1 MSHAT
6 SHNVAT
12 HLASD
17 HLSIS
22 EITLHCSLPR
32 HHHFTSPHLKSH
44 VPHHA
49 ATVHISRDSTSTTI
63 PHHTHIRQH
72 RIFHTTPYS
81 TSHTTSDILI
91 LHHTTTSDI
100 TTRCIVLHIW
110 RHITAHCIYATFF
123 ITTILHHH
131 ISHSIVTF
139 HILHYATFHIP
150 GHHTE
155 MQNVWCGIWR
165 GVECRTMSEMA
176 TFHIAPHFT
185 SHRNSHQITPPHL
198 HTIPH
203 HVHITPRHAHHHIQI

>member
-32 HHHFTSPHLKSH
+32 HHHFTPPHLKSH

-91 LHHTTTSDI
+91 LHHTTTSDWHHN
-100 TTRCIVLHIW
+100 TLHNFPHLTLHNN
-110 RHITAHCIYATFF
+110 RTAHCIC
-123 ITTILHHH
+123 
-131 ISHSIVTF
+131 
-139 HILHYATFHIP
+139 HILQ
-150 GHHTE
+150 HHNSTP
-155 MQNVWCGIWR
+155 
-165 GVECRTMSEMA
+165 
-176 TFHIAPHFT
+176 PHFT
-185 SHRNSHQITPPHL
+185 SHRNFPHL
-198 HTIPH
+198 AICNIPH
-203 HVHITPRHAHHHIQI
+203 TRTPHSTPRHIPHNTLFAFRTTSV